1 MLIFTS
7 AQEELWFHFEPVLA
21 DSFKFTI
28 DDSTSDMML
37 IEELILTTEGDDV
50 MMYPNGYKCVTLHVY

>member
-1 MLIFTS
+1 MLIFIS

-28 DDSTSDMML
+28 DDSKADRMM
-37 IEELILTTEGDDV
+37 IEELILTREGDV
-50 MMYPNGYKCVTLHVY
+50 P